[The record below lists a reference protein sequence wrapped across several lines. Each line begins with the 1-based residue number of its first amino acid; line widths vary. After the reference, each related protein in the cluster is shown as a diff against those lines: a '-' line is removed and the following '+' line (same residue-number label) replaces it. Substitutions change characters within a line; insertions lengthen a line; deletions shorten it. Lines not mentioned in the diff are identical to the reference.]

1 MCALVQG
8 IRKVGITAG
17 GPGLGDSKNPMH
29 IVRDSPSTG
38 NTTLL
43 PSERLSSRPPTSDA
57 DMSFGQNRRV
67 VEDPSTNIDDGR
79 QQVRQEQL
87 AYAYYNED
95 ELDRQMSGTSP
106 TMGGLRADQ
115 AFQQR
120 DEIERGRSF
129 GRRRKQVPG
138 DLEKG
143 AQP

>member
-1 MCALVQG
+1 MCALIQG
-8 IRKVGITAG
+8 IRKVGIVAG
-17 GPGLGDSKNPMH
+17 GPGLGDPKNPMH

-38 NTTLL
+38 ASTTLH
-43 PSERLSSRPPTSDA
+43 PSERQSSRPPTSDT
-57 DMSFGQNRRV
+57 DMPFGQQRRV

-79 QQVRQEQL
+79 QQIRQEQL
-87 AYAYYNED
+87 AYAYYDQD

-115 AFQQR
+115 GFQR
-120 DEIERGRSF
+120 DDIERGRSF

-143 AQP
+143 AQH